1 MPSLFTFRAPRATT
15 TRCAV
20 ALPRAVHAALLS
32 LPLLASLA
40 GLSLPLHAAESTP
53 DAIIN
58 SASASG
64 GTAAAAQTKDATT
77 LTGVQVTAAIAKD
90 SDSVTKTDTPILE
103 IPQSVSVIT
112 DEQMR
117 ARGIHGI
124 EEAVWYTAGV
134 QGGGYGTD
142 SRSDWLLVRGFTP
155 ARYLDGLALPAG
167 SATGITRIE
176 PYGLERLEVLK
187 GPSSVVYGAM
197 PPGGM
202 INMISK
208 RPTKQPLHEVEVQAG
223 SFDLRQAAFD
233 FSGPLNASGSL
244 LYRLTGLARN
254 SDTSVQYIKD
264 DRYYFAPALTW
275 KPNNTTSLTVL
286 SHFQKAKTA
295 SGGGFLPAS
304 GTLLPN
310 PNGKIPTNRFTGE
323 PGQNDY
329 NKTTAAIG
337 YEFHHDFAS
346 GLAFNQNLRYGKADV
361 DNNGANVGSF
371 GLLADQRTLLRYLFP
386 NENHTKT
393 FSVDNNLQYTF
404 DRGRVQHVL
413 LAGVD
418 YRRSNDDYASA
429 FDFNAPPLDVFDPVY
444 GSPVRVPAYTS
455 HSIQT
460 QSQLGVYLQDQIKLG
475 RWGVTIGGR
484 QDRVKTH
491 TDNLLGGATAQQT
504 DAAFSGRVGV
514 NYLFDNGLTPYVS
527 WSHSF
532 QPTVGTDFAGTA
544 FAPTTGGQYEAGL
557 KYQPA
562 GGNGLLTLA
571 AYQITQQNSLT
582 IDPNHA
588 LFQVQQG
595 ETRLRGVELEGRWNI
610 GRNLSIYGGYTYSNS
625 KVIQT
630 TDLPSLG
637 KQIALLPKQQAS
649 VGADYTIVSG
659 PLAGFGF
666 GGGVRYVGDHYGD
679 IYNDWKTP
687 SYTLLDAAVHYD
699 VGGWR
704 LQLNASNL
712 TDKTYVSACNSAAWC
727 YYGYQRTVTASA
739 RYRW

>member
-1 MPSLFTFRAPRATT
+1 MSPLPVLPVSSAAATRHPS
-15 TRCAV
+15 
-20 ALPRAVHAALLS
+20 ALPRAIRTALFGLPLMAALALPAHAAD
-32 LPLLASLA
+32 
-40 GLSLPLHAAESTP
+40 TTT
-53 DAIIN
+53 DAQQK
-58 SASASG
+58 
-64 GTAAAAQTKDATT
+64 TAKT
-77 LTGVQVTAAIAKD
+77 LEGVQVTAPIAKD
-90 SDSVTKTDTPILE
+90 SDSVTKTDTPIIE

-112 DEQMR
+112 DEQMSL
-117 ARGIHGI
+117 RGIQGI
-124 EEAVWYTAGV
+124 EEAVWYTAGA
-134 QGGGYGTD
+134 QGGGYGPD

-155 ARYLDGLALPAG
+155 ARYMDGLALADG
-167 SATGITRIE
+167 SGTGITRIE

-202 INMISK
+202 VNMVSK
-208 RPTKQPLHEVEVQAG
+208 RPTEQPLHEVGVEVG
-223 SFDLRQAAFD
+223 SFDLRQGTFD
-233 FSGPLNASGSL
+233 FGGPLNDSGTL

-254 SDTSVQYIKD
+254 SDTMVDHIKD
-264 DRYYFAPALTW
+264 DRYYLAPALTW
-275 KPNNTTSLTVL
+275 KPSNSTSLTVL
-286 SHFQKAKTA
+286 SHFQKANTA

-310 PNGKIPTNRFTGE
+310 PNGKIPRDRFTGE

-329 NKTTAAIG
+329 DKTIASIG

-361 DNNGANVGSF
+361 DNNGGNVGAF
-371 GLLADQRTLLRYLFP
+371 GLLGDGRTLLRYLFP

-393 FSVDNNLQYTF
+393 FGVDNNLQYTF
-404 DRGRVQHVL
+404 DSGSVQHIV

-418 YRRSNDDYASA
+418 YRRANDDYASA
-429 FDFNAPPLDVFDPVY
+429 FDFNVAGLDVFDPVY
-444 GSPVRVPAYTS
+444 GSPVTVPAYTS
-455 HSIQT
+455 HTVQT

-475 RWGVTIGGR
+475 RWGITVGGR
-484 QDRVKTH
+484 QDHVKTD
-491 TDNLLGGATAQQT
+491 TDNLLGGSTAQQT
-504 DAAFSGRVGV
+504 DDAFSGRVGV
-514 NYLFDNGLTPYVS
+514 NYLFDNGLAPYVS

-532 QPTVGTDFAGTA
+532 QPTVGTDFAGKA
-544 FAPTTGGQYEAGL
+544 FEPTTGDQYEAGL

-562 GGNGLLTLA
+562 GGNGLLTLS

-582 IDPNHA
+582 IDPNHT
-588 LFQVQQG
+588 LYQVQQG
-595 ETRLRGVELEGRWNI
+595 ETRLRGIELEGRWNI
-610 GRNLSIYGGYTYSNS
+610 GPNLSVYGDYTYSDS
-625 KVIQT
+625 KVT
-630 TDLPSLG
+630 RTNDLPSLG

-649 VGADYTIVSG
+649 LGADYTIVG
-659 PLAGFGF
+659 GTLAGLGF

-687 SYTLLDAAVHYD
+687 AYTLFDAAVHYD

-712 TDKTYVSACNSAAWC
+712 FDREYVSACNSAVWC
-727 YYGYQRTVTASA
+727 YYGYARTVTASA

>member
-1 MPSLFTFRAPRATT
+1 MSPLPVLSVSSAAATRRPS
-15 TRCAV
+15 
-20 ALPRAVHAALLS
+20 ALPRAIRTALFGLPLMAALALPAHAAD
-32 LPLLASLA
+32 
-40 GLSLPLHAAESTP
+40 TTT
-53 DAIIN
+53 DAQQK
-58 SASASG
+58 
-64 GTAAAAQTKDATT
+64 TAKT
-77 LTGVQVTAAIAKD
+77 LEGVQVTAPIAKD
-90 SDSVTKTDTPILE
+90 SDSVTKTDTPIIE

-112 DEQMR
+112 DEQMSL
-117 ARGIHGI
+117 RGIQGI
-124 EEAVWYTAGV
+124 EEAVWYTAGA
-134 QGGGYGTD
+134 QGGGYGPD

-155 ARYLDGLALPAG
+155 ARYMDGLALADG
-167 SATGITRIE
+167 SGTGITRIE

-202 INMISK
+202 VNMVSK
-208 RPTKQPLHEVEVQAG
+208 RPTEQPLHEVGVEVG
-223 SFDLRQAAFD
+223 SFDLRQGTFD
-233 FSGPLNASGSL
+233 FGGPLNDSGTL

-254 SDTSVQYIKD
+254 SDTMVDHIKD
-264 DRYYFAPALTW
+264 DRYYLAPALTW
-275 KPNNTTSLTVL
+275 KPSNSTSLTVL
-286 SHFQKAKTA
+286 SHFQKANTA

-310 PNGKIPTNRFTGE
+310 PNGKIPRDRFTGE

-329 NKTTAAIG
+329 DKTIASIG

-361 DNNGANVGSF
+361 DNNGGNVGAF
-371 GLLADQRTLLRYLFP
+371 GLLGDGRTLLRYLFP

-393 FSVDNNLQYTF
+393 FGVDNNLQYTF
-404 DRGRVQHVL
+404 DSGSVQHIV

-418 YRRSNDDYASA
+418 YRRANDDYASA
-429 FDFNAPPLDVFDPVY
+429 FDFNVAGLDVFDPVY
-444 GSPVRVPAYTS
+444 GSPVTVPAYTS
-455 HSIQT
+455 HTVQT

-475 RWGVTIGGR
+475 RWGITLGGR
-484 QDRVKTH
+484 QDHVKTD
-491 TDNLLGGATAQQT
+491 TDNLLGGSTAQQT
-504 DAAFSGRVGV
+504 DDAFSGRVGV
-514 NYLFDNGLTPYVS
+514 NYLFDNGLAPYVS

-532 QPTVGTDFAGTA
+532 QPTVGTDFAGKA
-544 FAPTTGGQYEAGL
+544 FEPTTGDQYEAGL

-582 IDPNHA
+582 IDPNHT
-588 LFQVQQG
+588 LYQVQQG
-595 ETRLRGVELEGRWNI
+595 ETRLRGIELEGRWNI
-610 GRNLSIYGGYTYSNS
+610 GPNLSVYGDYTYSDS
-625 KVIQT
+625 KVT
-630 TDLPSLG
+630 RTNDLPSLG

-649 VGADYTIVSG
+649 LGADYTIVG
-659 PLAGFGF
+659 GTLAGLGF

-687 SYTLLDAAVHYD
+687 AYTLFDAAVHYD

-712 TDKTYVSACNSAAWC
+712 FDKEYVSACNSAVWC
-727 YYGYQRTVTASA
+727 YYGYARTVTASA